1 MLAETEGLRRASRRI
16 ASSEQCHQKRT
27 FMPGAH
33 AQTPSIRV
41 PILVY
46 HRFAATVNDS
56 MTVRFATFE
65 AQLRFLKERGY
76 QVVRCETS

>member
-1 MLAETEGLRRASRRI
+1 
-16 ASSEQCHQKRT
+16 
-27 FMPGAH
+27 MPGAH
-33 AQTPSIRV
+33 AQTPSTRV

-56 MTVRFATFE
+56 MTVRVATFE